1 MTWEADRQRLV
12 LEVPHLGVDE
22 VESVS
27 EDPDPA
33 AVVLQVDV
41 QSAGQPVAGAQVGAR
56 QRPIVDD
63 AIWNR
68 TEAKEEAD
76 VN

>member
-1 MTWEADRQRLV
+1 MTSEADSQRLV

-41 QSAGQPVAGAQVGAR
+41 QAAGQPVAGAQVGAR
-56 QRPIVDD
+56 QHPIVDD
-63 AIWNR
+63 AIWKRNR
-68 TEAKEEAD
+68 GKRRS
-76 VN
+76 